1 MLINHTQFSV
11 NIKDSDGN
19 TPLHL
24 ACESGDEVIVKA
36 LLIFDADIQ
45 AVNGKN
51 LTPWQVAVKKATSG
65 ASLMDVLKNK
75 EGVVFLMYS
84 IGANGEEE
92 LPDKLK
98 QSRKGSKVI
107 I

>member
-1 MLINHTQFSV
+1 M
-11 NIKDSDGN
+11 
-19 TPLHL
+19 
-24 ACESGDEVIVKA
+24 
-36 LLIFDADIQ
+36 
-45 AVNGKN
+45 
-51 LTPWQVAVKKATSG
+51 AVKKATSA

-107 I
+107 